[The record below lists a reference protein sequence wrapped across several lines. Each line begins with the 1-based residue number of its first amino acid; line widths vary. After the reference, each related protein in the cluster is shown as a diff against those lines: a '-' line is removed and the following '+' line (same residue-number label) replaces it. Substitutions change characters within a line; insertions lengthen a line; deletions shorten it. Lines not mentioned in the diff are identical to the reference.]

1 MTDTAKATAR
11 PWRLGEFPHHI
22 LSGEGGYDG
31 HLVIAADLPAW
42 HGIDIAEANAALI
55 VTAVNEYD
63 ALKAVDA
70 AARAAAVVLNA
81 TMTHRPSAERL
92 HAALAALDA
101 IRKGG

>member
-31 HLVIAADLPAW
+31 HLVLAADLPAW

-63 ALKAVDA
+63 ALRELETRARRMHVWLYDA
-70 AARAAAVVLNA
+70 SSI
-81 TMTHRPSAERL
+81 TS
-92 HAALAALDA
+92 ALAALDA
-101 IRKGG
+101 IRAKEVAL